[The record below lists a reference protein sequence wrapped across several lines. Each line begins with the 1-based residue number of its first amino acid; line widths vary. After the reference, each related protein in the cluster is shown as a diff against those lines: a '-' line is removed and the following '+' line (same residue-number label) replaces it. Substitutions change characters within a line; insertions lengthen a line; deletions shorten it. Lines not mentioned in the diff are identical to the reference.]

1 MTERPQRER
10 SQTEQRLTVRRSK
23 GVVARQRASGVR
35 GIALILGMLTGGSL
49 CAGWLGPRWLGWQN
63 PCFAPSPRPR
73 DLRVSRLFKTASETP
88 NRGRDSASHPRLFIA
103 RLPAAQSPI
112 AGVGIAPAGILC
124 SAVCGVLKPSRRPKN
139 DRTLSRIS

>member
-49 CAGWLGPRWLGWQN
+49 CAGWLGPRWIGWQN
-63 PCFAPSPRPR
+63 PCFAPSPRPPR
-73 DLRVSRLFKTASETP
+73 EQAVQ
-88 NRGRDSASHPRLFIA
+88 NRIRKPKSGA
-103 RLPAAQSPI
+103 RLSISPPTVHRTTTGSSVPHRRRRHRPRRNLVLRRLRRAEAKPAT
-112 AGVGIAPAGILC
+112 
-124 SAVCGVLKPSRRPKN
+124 KE
-139 DRTLSRIS
+139 